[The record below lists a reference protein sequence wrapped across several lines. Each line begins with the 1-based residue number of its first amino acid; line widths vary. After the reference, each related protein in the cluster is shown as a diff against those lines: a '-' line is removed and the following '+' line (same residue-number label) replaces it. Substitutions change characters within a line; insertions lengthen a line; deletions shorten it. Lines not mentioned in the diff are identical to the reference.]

1 MPTSLQMHWKDN
13 GIPHLIG
20 GLFNFKRAVVISF
33 SKRVSLHEEVLGLPS
48 LKFAEFQAE
57 EGNQGAVS
65 GLVAIESGRFDQ
77 VPYKF
82 EASLSV
88 PYITIGQPE
97 RWVELCRNMIAR
109 WPDAHMYA
117 LARLVLALTITGA
130 GDEACGHP
138 RRPHGRFSTT

>member
-1 MPTSLQMHWKDN
+1 M
-13 GIPHLIG
+13 
-20 GLFNFKRAVVISF
+20 
-33 SKRVSLHEEVLGLPS
+33 SLHEEVLGLPS

-130 GDEACGHP
+130 GDEAMKTSEGLLAAANATDNPHVVSLALSSRTPMPAATPILSP
-138 RRPHGRFSTT
+138 RITFLAEA

>member
-1 MPTSLQMHWKDN
+1 MRGVVHR
-13 GIPHLIG
+13 GLIEPA
-20 GLFNFKRAVVISF
+20 KAVEHRRLAQLYVMTAQC
-33 SKRVSLHEEVLGLPS
+33 
-48 LKFAEFQAE
+48 FAAGRIDDAVGYAE
-57 EGNQGAVS
+57 T

-130 GDEACGHP
+130 GE
-138 RRPHGRFSTT
+138 RR